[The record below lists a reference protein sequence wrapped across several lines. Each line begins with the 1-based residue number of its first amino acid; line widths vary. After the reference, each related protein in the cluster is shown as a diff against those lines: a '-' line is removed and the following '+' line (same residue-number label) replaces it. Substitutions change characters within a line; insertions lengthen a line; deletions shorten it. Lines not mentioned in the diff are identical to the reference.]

1 MSKNAILSNVVMF
14 AVGAAIGSAVTWKF
28 VKTKYEQ
35 IAQEEIDSVKET
47 YSKRA
52 ESEEQ
57 LEKLENGLKKTID
70 NMQKQ
75 IDAYEHAD
83 LVRDAGYT
91 NYAITERKVID
102 VDRPYRIDQDEYDTL
117 DDYESEE
124 LLYYSDGVLADY
136 YGDIVDDVDDMVGLD
151 NLKILME
158 DDDVDSVY
166 IRNDSR
172 RFDYEVLLDLR
183 PYSEVHPNS
192 PHQAEV

>member
-14 AVGAAIGSAVTWKF
+14 AVGAAVGSAVTWKF
-28 VKTKYEQ
+28 VKTKYER
-35 IAQEEIDSVKET
+35 IAQEEIESVKET

-52 ESEEQ
+52 ESDEQ

-75 IDAYEHAD
+75 IDAYEHAN
-83 LVRDAGYT
+83 LVRDSGYT
-91 NYAITERKVID
+91 NYAVTERKVID
-102 VDRPYRIDQDEYDTL
+102 VDRPYVIDQDEYDTL

-183 PYSEVHPNS
+183 SYSEAHPNG

>member
-35 IAQEEIDSVKET
+35 IAQEEIDSVKEI

-83 LVRDAGYT
+83 VVRNAGYT

-102 VDRPYRIDQDEYDTL
+102 VDRPYVIDQDEYDTL

-124 LLYYSDGVLADY
+124 LLYYSDKVLADY
-136 YGDIVDDVDDMVGLD
+136 YGNIVDDVDDMVGLD
-151 NLKILME
+151 NLKILIE

-166 IRNDSR
+166 IRNDAR
-172 RFDYEVLLDLR
+172 RFDYEVLFDLR
-183 PYSEVHPNS
+183 SYSEAYPS
-192 PHQAEV
+192 GPHQAEV

>member
-1 MSKNAILSNVVMF
+1 MGKNAILSNVVMF

-52 ESEEQ
+52 ESEAQ
-57 LEKLENGLKKTID
+57 LEKLEHGLKKTID
-70 NMQKQ
+70 DMQKQ
-75 IDAYEHAD
+75 IDANEHAD
-83 LVRDAGYT
+83 IIRNAGYT
-91 NYAITERKVID
+91 DYAITERKVID
-102 VDRPYRIDQDEYDTL
+102 VDRPYVIDEDEYDTL

-136 YGDIVDDVDDMVGLD
+136 YGDVVDDVDDMVGLD
-151 NLKILME
+151 NLKVLVE

-166 IRNDSR
+166 IRNDAR
-172 RFDYEVLLDLR
+172 RFDYEVLFDLR
-183 PYSEVHPNS
+183 PYSEAHPS
-192 PHQAEV
+192 DPHQAEV

>member
-1 MSKNAILSNVVMF
+1 MSKNTILSNVVMF

-52 ESEEQ
+52 ESAEQ

-70 NMQKQ
+70 AMQKQ
-75 IDAYEHAD
+75 IDANEHAD
-83 LVRDAGYT
+83 IVRDSGYT
-91 NYAITERKVID
+91 NYAITERKVIE
-102 VDRPYRIDQDEYDTL
+102 VDRPYVIDEDEYDTL

-136 YGDIVDDVDDMVGLD
+136 YGDIVDDVDDLVGLD
-151 NLKILME
+151 NLKILIE

-172 RFDYEVLLDLR
+172 RFDYEILLDLR
-183 PYSEVHPNS
+183 KYSEVHPS
-192 PHQAEV
+192 TSHQAEV

>member
-1 MSKNAILSNVVMF
+1 MSKNTILSNVVMF

-52 ESEEQ
+52 ESDEQ
-57 LEKLENGLKKTID
+57 LEKLESGLKKTID

-75 IDAYEHAD
+75 IDAHEHAD
-83 LVRDAGYT
+83 IVKNAGYT
-91 NYAITERKVID
+91 DYAITERKVIE
-102 VDRPYRIDQDEYDTL
+102 VDRPYVIDQDEYDTL

-124 LLYYSDGVLADY
+124 LLYYSDRVLADY
-136 YGDIVDDVDDMVGLD
+136 YGNIVDDVDDMVGLD
-151 NLKILME
+151 NLKILIE
-158 DDDVDSVY
+158 DDDVDCVY

-183 PYSEVHPNS
+183 PYSEVYPKG
-192 PHQAEV
+192 PRLAEV